1 MTLLRV
7 RLRKPLIAASFLALA
22 AASPALAQTWVD
34 PPARVEAPSQPPS
47 GASGQASV
55 VLPTEPAAPPK
66 AEAIRPVEP
75 APRPNVQAAQPSEP
89 APLRETD
96 RPRQTAPSRE
106 AAAPRDIS
114 PASPPVAPAS
124 PEPKTAP
131 APQRTTKP
139 TLTFSS
145 PEAPPR
151 ARSVRRPRANPPSEP
166 EVAARPQGRERQ
178 AGAAASA
185 AQQLAID
192 YLGYWSAPNAVTL
205 RATPEFYAPRV
216 LFHGR
221 VMSARAL
228 AEEKRRF
235 IQRWPQRYY
244 SPRLETMR
252 TNCDPGR
259 EVCTVR
265 TAFDFTALNPA
276 QGARSRGT
284 ANLELGVSFAGGRPA
299 IVFESS
305 HIVRRGRSARS
316 ASLDNAE

>member
-1 MTLLRV
+1 MTPLRV
-7 RLRKPLIAASFLALA
+7 RLRKPLIATSFLALA
-22 AASPALAQTWVD
+22 GASPALAQTWVD
-34 PPARVEAPSQPPS
+34 PPARAEAPSQPPS

-66 AEAIRPVEP
+66 VEAVRPVEP
-75 APRPNVQAAQPSEP
+75 APRPNAQAAQPSEP
-89 APLRETD
+89 APPRETAQ
-96 RPRQTAPSRE
+96 PRQTIPSRE
-106 AAAPRDIS
+106 AASPRDVS
-114 PASPPVAPAS
+114 PASPPVASAS
-124 PEPKTAP
+124 PEPKTGP
-131 APQRTTKP
+131 APQGPTKP
-139 TLTFSS
+139 ALTFSS

-151 ARSVRRPRANPPSEP
+151 VRSVRRPRATPPSEP
-166 EVAARPQGRERQ
+166 EVAARSQGRERQ
-178 AGAAASA
+178 AGAAPSV

-205 RATPEFYAPRV
+205 RATPDFYAPRV

-284 ANLELGVSFAGGRPA
+284 ANLELGVSFVGGRPA

-316 ASLDNAE
+316 ASLDNVE